1 MGVEACESNHH
12 QFITI
17 IIDTVRRGP
26 EEKEEANWKQILTNR
41 NKRDKTFFWVK
52 NTMSLRDQE
61 PENTLS
67 KKEEEYRS
75 HSWRVVK
82 KQEEVITSSCFL
94 TTLQPW
100 LNHQRLVAQ
109 LQKFKLD
116 GWCSWYLD
124 LDDDDADGW
133 TNGWYLDREFLW
145 TQLMS
150 AMLVLVHKTGQ
161 GLWLQHFDSSNRF
174 GAIFCY
180 KQLLCWHKLS
190 VLRVRIER

>member
-1 MGVEACESNHH
+1 
-12 QFITI
+12 
-17 IIDTVRRGP
+17 
-26 EEKEEANWKQILTNR
+26 
-41 NKRDKTFFWVK
+41 
-52 NTMSLRDQE
+52 MSLRDQE

-116 GWCSWYLD
+116 G
-124 LDDDDADGW
+124 
-133 TNGWYLDREFLW
+133 
-145 TQLMS
+145 
-150 AMLVLVHKTGQ
+150 
-161 GLWLQHFDSSNRF
+161 
-174 GAIFCY
+174 
-180 KQLLCWHKLS
+180 
-190 VLRVRIER
+190 